1 MSLKLIVYTLI
12 SKTLD
17 LASCVMHCLSNV
29 FEKLCIKLNHIS
41 YVFLEKRDLM
51 LFKKLLLREPRGSI
65 YSSWNEWPG
74 LNVEIIHEFLKNI
87 GCKLVA
93 SYDYDDMINYD
104 ELYVCEEVNRIIS
117 ISYKYKVAQH
127 IWIEWRTLRG

>member
-1 MSLKLIVYTLI
+1 M
-12 SKTLD
+12 
-17 LASCVMHCLSNV
+17 
-29 FEKLCIKLNHIS
+29 FGKLCIKLDHIS

-51 LFKKLLLREPRGSI
+51 LFKKLLLRESRGSI
-65 YSSWNEWPG
+65 YSSWDEWPG
-74 LNVEIIHEFLKNI
+74 LNVEIIHEFLKSI

-104 ELYVCEEVNRIIS
+104 ELYVCEEVNRVIS